1 MEETIGKGG
10 KGVGYVSGRD
20 RRQAVAFPAYLDDY
34 VGEDNPVRFLD
45 AFVQA
50 LDLADLGFDRAEP
63 KDMGRPAYH
72 PGLLLRVYLYGY
84 LNNIRSSRKL
94 EREAKRNVELMWLME
109 MLTPDHKTIADFRK
123 DNLKPIKKT
132 CRQFTELCKN
142 MGLFGGELVAVD
154 GSKFK
159 AVNSRQRNFTEKKLD
174 KLIRLADQRIDEYL
188 AELDAADRQEDETQ
202 TSITGEGLKEKIEE
216 LKKQKEQHKQRQEEL
231 EKSGETQISE
241 TDPDA
246 RLMKTPDGM
255 AVCYNVQIAVD
266 SLHKLIGAHEV
277 TNAGSDRGQLASIAT
292 QAKRTLGVESIEAAA
307 DMGYYDCAQVKQCE
321 EQGITV
327 YIQKPPLGEM
337 KKGMFTKNDFAYNAE
352 KDVYV
357 CPAGSELTNKGRGIE
372 KGRQMKYYTT
382 AACGSCGM
390 KSQCT
395 EGVGRR
401 IKRLVDEEVMERMAA
416 RVRAGPEKL
425 QLRRELVE
433 HPFGTIKRWMG
444 QGYFLMRG
452 KAKVGTEMSL
462 TVTAYNMKRVINITG
477 VKKMIEALG

>member
-1 MEETIGKGG
+1 M
-10 KGVGYVSGRD
+10 GYVTGKD
-20 RRQAVAFPAYLDDY
+20 RRQAIAFPSYLDDY
-34 VGEDNPVRFLD
+34 VTEDNPVRFVD
-45 AFVQA
+45 AFVEAQ
-50 LDLADLGFDRAEP
+50 DLADLGFERAEP

-72 PGLLLRVYLYGY
+72 PGLLLRLYLYGY

-94 EREAKRNVELMWLME
+94 ERETKRNVELMWLME

-123 DNLKPIKKT
+123 DNLEPIKKT
-132 CRQFTELCKN
+132 CRQFTGLCKK

-159 AVNSRQRNFTEKKLD
+159 AVNSRQRNFTEKKLE
-174 KLIRLADQRIDEYL
+174 KLIRLADQQIDEYL
-188 AELDAADRQEDETQ
+188 AELEEADREEAETETNSVSVQE
-202 TSITGEGLKEKIEE
+202 LKEKIEE
-216 LKKQKEQHKQRQEEL
+216 LKKQKEEQKQRQQEL

-277 TNAGSDRGQLASIAT
+277 TNAGSDRGQLANIAT
-292 QAKRTLGVESIEAAA
+292 QAKQTLEAESLEAVA

-321 EQGITV
+321 EQGITP

-337 KKGMFTKNDFAYNAE
+337 KKGMFTKNDFTYNAE
-352 KDVYV
+352 KDVYA
-357 CPAGSELTNKGRGIE
+357 CPAGEELTNKGRGIE

-382 AACGSCGM
+382 AACTSCRI

-395 EGVGRR
+395 EGSGRR
-401 IKRLVDEEVMERMAA
+401 IKRLVDEEVMERMAS

-444 QGYFLMRG
+444 QEYFLMRG